1 MFIESVSIEN
11 FKGFHGSDHT
21 LQLKIPDGITEG
33 SGLNIFVGENNSGK
47 STVFE
52 VFDFIKDGTK
62 KEIIDLLNKSD
73 PASPINKLSV
83 EVTYT
88 GNIKNV
94 INHHIQQNKIK
105 SFLSSVFLEDEKEY
119 FRVKRTGEINNEGEL
134 KNILF
139 WNEESG

>member
-1 MFIESVSIEN
+1 M
-11 FKGFHGSDHT
+11 
-21 LQLKIPDGITEG
+21 
-33 SGLNIFVGENNSGK
+33 FVGENNSGK

-73 PASPINKLSV
+73 PTSPINKLSV

-105 SFLSSVFLEDEKEY
+105 SFLSSVFLEDEK
-119 FRVKRTGEINNEGEL
+119 RTLSRKTHGGN
-134 KNILF
+134 K
-139 WNEESG
+139 